1 MKKKKI
7 LKNLDNKIPAVVDAD
22 ALSLF
27 KTNPKILFA
36 MLKKR
41 KNSVLTPHH
50 GEFKR
55 VFDFKKANKINL
67 AIKAARL
74 TSSII
79 VYKGND
85 TVIACPN
92 GNIWVNNNAQK
103 SLATA
108 GSGDILSGLIAG
120 ISSQKVGLE
129 IATVL
134 AVWIH
139 GKLSHNSDNVIVE
152 DFIKEIPKVIQT
164 INNN

>member
-1 MKKKKI
+1 M
-7 LKNLDNKIPAVVDAD
+7 DAD

-27 KTNPKILFA
+27 KTNPKTLFNV
-36 MLKKR
+36 LKKR

-50 GEFKR
+50 GEFKK
-55 VFDFKKANKINL
+55 VFDFDKADKINL
-67 AIKAARL
+67 VIKASKL

-92 GNIWVNNNAQK
+92 GNIWVNNNAKK

-108 GSGDILSGLIAG
+108 GTGDILSGLIAG
-120 ISSQKVGLE
+120 ISSQKIDLE
-129 IATVL
+129 MAAVI

-139 GKLSHNSDNVIVE
+139 GELSHNSDNVIVE
-152 DFIKEIPKVIQT
+152 DFIKEIPKVVET